1 MRVEARQVTK
11 HFGKQPVFRQLN
23 LIVESGDRVAIV
35 GSNGSGKT
43 TFLRLLAGFLRPNS
57 GEVIWQKDLIKVE
70 KESWSNKLTYA
81 APYIELIEELE
92 LIELLDLHSQLRP
105 FHSSLNAK
113 DVLQISGLQK
123 AKNKQIRHFSSG
135 MKQRL
140 RLVLALLTNS
150 SIVFLDEPSSN
161 LDAAAIDWMKELV
174 KDHLNNRSLLIGSNH
189 INKELELASTIKELH
204 SL

>member
-161 LDAAAIDWMKELV
+161 LDAAAIDWMQELV